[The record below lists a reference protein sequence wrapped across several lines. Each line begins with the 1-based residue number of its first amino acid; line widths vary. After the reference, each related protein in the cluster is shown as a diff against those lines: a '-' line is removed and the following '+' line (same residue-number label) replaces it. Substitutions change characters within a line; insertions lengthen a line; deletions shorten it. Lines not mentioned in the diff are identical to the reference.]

1 MLSTIDWLIIIVY
14 LVLSLGIGLYWGNK
28 SNKDFK
34 SYFLGGSN
42 NSWWLAGLSMVATTF
57 AADTPLAVAEIVT
70 QNGISGNWIWWNML
84 IGGVMT
90 TFFFAKYW
98 KRAPITTDLELIT
111 LRYSGTPA
119 IILRIFRAFYLGI
132 FMNALIIGWVNFAM
146 LKILIL
152 FFDLDPTTALW
163 FLFGLMLFT
172 AFYASISGLKGVM
185 VTDAVQFVIAMIG
198 CIVMAIYVV
207 QHPDIGG
214 MKDLIQKV
222 PSQYWNFFPSS
233 ENLPISTIM
242 GYLFLN
248 WWAIWYPGAEP
259 GGGGYVAQRMMST
272 KSEKDAILSTL
283 FFQFAHY
290 ALRPWP
296 WIVIGLCAYILY
308 PQPENRSI
316 AFVLIMKNYLP
327 TGLKGLLL
335 VAFFSAYM
343 STLSTQLNWGTSYV
357 MNDGLKVLFNFSDKA
372 LLTISKVTVF
382 ILMLF
387 SLWISTKLDS
397 VKQAWEFLLQCGAGI
412 GFVLIMRWFWWR
424 ISAWSEITA
433 TVVPPILLFFSYLFE
448 SLAFLK
454 ESQNLYLLV
463 LLSVIITLLVTYITP
478 PTEPSTLMNFYQKIK
493 PIGFWGQYTSTTP
506 PPNKFS
512 LLIMSWFLGIIGIY
526 SGLFG
531 IGYLLIGEF
540 LWAFLCL
547 AILGGCTYLLN
558 RFLSFEGNHLL

>member
-14 LVLSLGIGLYWGNK
+14 LVLSLGIGLYWGKK

-70 QNGISGNWIWWNML
+70 KNGISGNWIWWNML
-84 IGGVMT
+84 ISGIMT

-119 IILRIFRAFYLGI
+119 VVLRIFRAFYLGI

-198 CIVMAIYVV
+198 CIVMAVYVV

-214 MKDLIQKV
+214 MKSLIQKV
-222 PSQYWNFFPSS
+222 PSPYWNFFPSS

-296 WIVIGLCAYILY
+296 WIIIGLCAYILY
-308 PQPENRSI
+308 PQPENHSI
-316 AFVLIMKNYLP
+316 SFVLIMKNYLP

-357 MNDGLKVLFNFSDKA
+357 INDGLKVLLNFSDHT
-372 LLTISKVTVF
+372 LLKISKVMVF

-433 TVVPPILLFFSYLFE
+433 TIVPPILLLFSYLLDG
-448 SLAFLK
+448 LAFLK
-454 ESQNLYLLV
+454 ESQNLYVLV
-463 LLSVIITLLVTYITP
+463 LISVLITLIVTYITP
-478 PTEPSTLMNFYQKIK
+478 PTEPSTLINFYQKIK
-493 PIGFWGQYTSTTP
+493 PMGFWGQYSSTTP
-506 PPNKFS
+506 PSSKFS
-512 LLIMSWFLGIIGIY
+512 LWVLCWFLGIIGIY

-531 IGYLLIGEF
+531 IGYIIIGEF

-547 AILGGCTYLLN
+547 SIFLGCAYLLN
-558 RFLSFEGNHLL
+558 RLLSFEDNNL